1 MAKAI
6 LIINMPT
13 ACAACTVCQGVA
25 HDGYV
30 CSVLDS
36 DGNERSHEDGR
47 YSKPDWCPL
56 VPMPSGKNWGS
67 GTLGELHYCRGWNA
81 AIDTIGGKESDR
93 K

>member
-36 DGNERSHEDGR
+36 DGNERSYEDGR

-56 VPMPSGKNWGS
+56 VPMPEKKEEYLSINNEKG
-67 GTLGELHYCRGWNA
+67 YCEGWNA
-81 AIDTIGGKESDR
+81 CIDTIGGTKSD
-93 K
+93 